1 MEQVLVDTSML
12 IDYLRC
18 KEKNKTPFY
27 RIFSQSKYHP
37 VISLITVTEL
47 WAGQSL
53 KDKKTLRVVE
63 ELVKKCKIIYLNL
76 KTSKQAGEILR
87 QTNYQVSFQD
97 AQIAALALENQLPLF
112 TLDTQDFQKI
122 KGLKFLSYNL

>member
-27 RIFSQSKYHP
+27 RIFSQPKYQP

-63 ELVKKCKIIYLNL
+63 ELVKKCKVIYLNL
-76 KTSKQAGEILR
+76 KTGKRAGEILR

-112 TLDTQDFQKI
+112 TLDTQGFRKI